1 MSQNQDEKDKP
12 LNTAATE
19 YIPSKNRIPDKL
31 NFNLSA
37 AEFKPKETVV
47 EYVEADDDDNDELI
61 KEEFDMIMGDVVENE
76 VMNELAKERKLD
88 NSSDDSED
96 EDKWIPK
103 YKDCECCSGFVY
115 KCKGKACSSLGVCYC
130 KMKDD
135 IDDESASDIKE
146 DEEKMRT

>member
-12 LNTAATE
+12 LNTSATE

-37 AEFKPKETVV
+37 AEYKPKEMIKYL
-47 EYVEADDDDNDELI
+47 ESDEDDNDERM
-61 KEEFDMIMGDVVENE
+61 KEEIDMIIGDVVENE
-76 VMNELAKERKLD
+76 VMNELAEESKLG
-88 NSSDDSED
+88 NSSEDSED
-96 EDKWIPK
+96 EDKWLPK

-115 KCKGKACSSLGVCYC
+115 KCKGEACSSLGECYC

-135 IDDESASDIKE
+135 IDDEGTNENENKE
-146 DEEKMRT
+146 GEDMRN